1 MDRDKDRDPSRS
13 CFIHYFHLFSG
24 FWLIAFCANGDE
36 QTSSETE
43 APDAG
48 IESGTV
54 SPANAVTLSEAG
66 PSQSEA
72 SGPLWVSPSLPS
84 SPSPSWFEGA
94 DNYSKNRFG
103 DQGEVS
109 SSAPVE
115 SPTSLTLSNQ
125 ELMRNFMIWGGD
137 LCWTATWP
145 FSSSA
150 ACPPGER
157 SSGGSFWLVSLSTW
171 PDKKQTRGFYLQPP
185 TRHGHHRCHY
195 FI

>member
-24 FWLIAFCANGDE
+24 FWLIAFCADGDE

-125 ELMRNFMIWGGD
+125 ELSLCETLWGGD
-137 LCWTATWP
+137 PCWTATWP
-145 FSSSA
+145 FA
-150 ACPPGER
+150 PQLAPPANAPQEVPFDWSR
-157 SSGGSFWLVSLSTW
+157 YQHDQIRNRLAVFTSNRPRDTDTIDAIIL
-171 PDKKQTRGFYLQPP
+171 
-185 TRHGHHRCHY
+185 
-195 FI
+195 